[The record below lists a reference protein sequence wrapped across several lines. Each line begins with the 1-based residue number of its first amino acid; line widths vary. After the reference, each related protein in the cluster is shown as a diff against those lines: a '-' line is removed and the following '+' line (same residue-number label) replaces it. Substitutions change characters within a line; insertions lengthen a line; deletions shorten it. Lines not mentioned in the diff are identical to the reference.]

1 VRRYA
6 LLVLLGTLIAPG
18 ISAQRTPPQAESQ
31 ARLKQIRQERAKLRA
46 ELQKLQ
52 SREQN
57 VSGQIRNIERQVS
70 TSATLLRELERRLQ
84 NTEQD
89 ITRTT
94 RELNT
99 TQQEFAERRAAL
111 HQRMSEIYKR
121 GPLQTPEVLLSANNF
136 GDLLNRYKYLSLVA
150 ESDRAL
156 VRRVAELRDQLQAR
170 ERKLRRSFL
179 EVQTLRGERME
190 EYGELRGLEAQ
201 RRDALALVQ
210 EQQRAANVR
219 LARLARDEKRITD
232 LIALLERR
240 RREAERRAAAA
251 AAARAR
257 APARPGAPRP
267 AARPAAPAAAITTRD
282 IGNLGWPVDG
292 RVLYRFG
299 RSVQP
304 NGTVIRRNGIGIGAA
319 PGTAV
324 RSVEAG
330 TVVLAEAFEGYGPS
344 VILSHGGGY
353 YSLYLYLDQVNVREG
368 AQVTRGQTLGT
379 VGGQGTPE
387 GPHLEFQIRTPDG
400 PATDPL
406 GWLRK
411 RAS

>member
-1 VRRYA
+1 MTRYA
-6 LLVLLGTLIAPG
+6 LLVILGTLIAPG
-18 ISAQRTPPQAESQ
+18 LHAQRPQPQAESQ
-31 ARLKQIRQERAKLRA
+31 QKLKQIRQERARLRA
-46 ELQKLQ
+46 ELQKLR

-70 TSATLLRELERRLQ
+70 TSATLLRELERQLQ
-84 NTEQD
+84 STEQD
-89 ITRTT
+89 ITRTA
-94 RELNT
+94 RELHT
-99 TQQEFAERRAAL
+99 SQQEFAKRRASL

-156 VRRVAELRDQLQAR
+156 VRRVAELRDQLQTR
-170 ERKLRRSFL
+170 ERRLRRSFL

-201 RRDALALVQ
+201 RRDALANVQ
-210 EQQRAANVR
+210 EQQRATNAR
-219 LARLARDEKRITD
+219 LAKLARDEKRITD

-240 RREAERRAAAA
+240 RREAERRAAAE

-257 APARPGAPRP
+257 TARPGAPRP
-267 AARPAAPAAAITTRD
+267 AARAAAPAAAITTRD

-304 NGTVIRRNGIGIGAA
+304 NGTVIRRNGIGIGAT

-353 YSLYLYLDQVNVREG
+353 YSLYLYLDQVSVREG
-368 AQVTRGQTLGT
+368 AQVSRGQTLGT

-387 GPHLEFQIRTPDG
+387 GPHVEFQIRTPNG

-411 RAS
+411 RAG

>member
-1 VRRYA
+1 VLAAAA
-6 LLVLLGTLIAPG
+6 LAAPG
-18 ISAQRTPPQAESQ
+18 VQAQAKTPQAESQ
-31 ARLKQIRQERAKLRA
+31 QRLQQIRQERARLRA

-52 SREQN
+52 TREQN
-57 VSGQIRNIERQVS
+57 VSGQLRNIERQVS
-70 TSATLLRELERRLQ
+70 TSATLLRELEQQLRR
-84 NTEQD
+84 TEDD

-94 RELNT
+94 RELQE
-99 TQQEFAERRAAL
+99 TQQEFADRRTML
-111 HQRMSEIYKR
+111 HARMTEIYKR
-121 GPLQTPEVLLSANNF
+121 GPLQTPEVLLTANSF
-136 GDLLNRYKYLSLVA
+136 SDLLNRYKYLSVVA

-156 VRRVAELRDQLQAR
+156 VHRVAELRDQLQAR
-170 ERKLRRSFL
+170 ERRLRRSFL
-179 EVQTLRGERME
+179 EVQTLRGERIE
-190 EYGELRGLEAQ
+190 EYGQLRGLEAQ
-201 RRDALALVQ
+201 RRDALAQVQ
-210 EQQRAANVR
+210 EQQRATNAR
-219 LARLARDEKRITD
+219 LAKLARDEKRITD

-240 RREAERRAAAA
+240 RRDAERRAAAE

-257 APARPGAPRP
+257 NARPGTPRAAAPARP
-267 AARPAAPAAAITTRD
+267 AAAISTRD
-282 IGNLGWPVDG
+282 FGNLGWPVDG

-319 PGTAV
+319 PGTSV

-368 AQVTRGQTLGT
+368 AQVSRGQALGT

-387 GPHLEFQIRTPDG
+387 GPHIEFQIRTPQG

-411 RAS
+411 RAG